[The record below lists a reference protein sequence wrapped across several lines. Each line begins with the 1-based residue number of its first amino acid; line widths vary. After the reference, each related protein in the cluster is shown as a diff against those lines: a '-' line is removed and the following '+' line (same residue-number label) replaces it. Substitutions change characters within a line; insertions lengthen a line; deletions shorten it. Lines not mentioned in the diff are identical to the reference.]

1 MAQIKI
7 KGNYGKPVRYASLDD
22 QNLKLQFEYYARNA
36 NEDDYEVIQTVSPE
50 SFASIAIK
58 FELDPSLNILE
69 ILQQISDSR
78 RGEELVDAL
87 NKKEIP
93 CELFTW
99 RS

>member
-1 MAQIKI
+1 MAQISI
-7 KGNYGKPVRYASLDD
+7 NGSDGKPVRYAHLDGD
-22 QNLKLQFEYYARNA
+22 DLTLQFEYYARNA